1 VSSDGHLKRL
11 VSTTRSRVD
20 AARAAVEARRPHLRS
35 VDATFTALERDRER
49 AGWLLAGALAHRLFL
64 WLLPFTLV
72 LVAGLGFLE
81 SANHDSPSDL
91 ADSVGI
97 VGLASESIS
106 RAATDAE
113 HARFIA
119 LFVGVPTLYLA
130 SIGAIKAFRTVSA
143 LVWGVPNDRIPSKPV
158 AVLGLLGLVTALFAV
173 MLVGSAVRHRSPGPG
188 VVATVL
194 VGIGYVWIA
203 YVVLW
208 VLPRPAVPWTALL
221 PGALLVGLGLQA
233 IHLTTVYFISYKI
246 SRSSETY
253 GALGVAAALL
263 LSLYLIGRL
272 FVAGVITNAI
282 LWERQTA
289 RTDEASEHQSPNR
302 GDAT

>member
-1 VSSDGHLKRL
+1 VSSDGRVKRL
-11 VSTTRSRVD
+11 VSTGRERVD
-20 AARAAVEARRPHLRS
+20 AARAAVEARRPHIRS
-35 VDATFTALERDRER
+35 VDATFAAMERDRER

-91 ADSVGI
+91 ADSVGV

-106 RAATDAE
+106 RAAADAE
-113 HARFIA
+113 HARFVA

-143 LVWGVPNDRIPSKPV
+143 LIWGVPNDRIPRKPL
-158 AVLGLLGLVTALFAV
+158 AALSLLGLVAAFFAV
-173 MLVGSAVRHRSPGPG
+173 MLVGSTVRHRSPGPG

-194 VGIGYVWIA
+194 VGIGCVWIA
-203 YVVLW
+203 YVTMW

-221 PGALLVGLGLQA
+221 PGSFLVGLGLQV
-233 IHLTTVYFISYKI
+233 IHLTTVYFISYKV
-246 SRSSETY
+246 SSSSETY

-272 FVAGVITNAI
+272 FVAGVILNAT
-282 LWERQTA
+282 LWEHQNASNT
-289 RTDEASEHQSPNR
+289 EATEGQSPNP
-302 GDAT
+302 GDET